1 MQAALVPVRR
11 PGRCGNSARKFSR
24 PIRKERGSGERKR
37 HRVSRLSPYRRSME
51 HCRRQTCPREF
62 VLARHRR
69 RGAEMRRA
77 LSAKKR
83 EEPSYFRGSIPTGPR
98 LPSSSAQPTTQPGT
112 GTMPDAGG
120 VGGGGHAP
128 RLPYRTHSANRY
140 APPPYRNTFH
150 LETTIHRIPIE
161 ENQRE
166 EKRMAEREG
175 FEPSERFPPRR
186 FSKPV
191 LSATQPSLR

>member
-1 MQAALVPVRR
+1 
-11 PGRCGNSARKFSR
+11 
-24 PIRKERGSGERKR
+24 
-37 HRVSRLSPYRRSME
+37 
-51 HCRRQTCPREF
+51 
-62 VLARHRR
+62 
-69 RGAEMRRA
+69 MRRA

-150 LETTIHRIPIE
+150 LADI
-161 ENQRE
+161 
-166 EKRMAEREG
+166 ERELLYTG
-175 FEPSERFPPRR
+175 GNS
-186 FSKPV
+186 
-191 LSATQPSLR
+191 